1 MTDKSQNRV
10 DILLQYILAAAG
22 QESGWSRE
30 LGMIHLIKYA
40 YLADLTYAKYH
51 DGQTY
56 TGLTWTF
63 HHFGPWSVE
72 CYKRI
77 EPALEAVGA
86 TKKKIEIDKYDDF
99 IRWCADDYALFEK
112 LNDQMDL
119 SVAGTVQKYVRK
131 FGNDTYALLDFV
143 YKTGPMLNAAPEE
156 LLEFKYSADVVTENE
171 EVKPKKVPT
180 ARQKKKQSQK
190 ILAFKKRLNHKLEE
204 KIKIRKADVCP
215 LPPRYDDV
223 YFEGL
228 AQLDQAAGVPPEE
241 GQFLAKFKENIWKSK
256 ARHDPEI
263 S

>member
-1 MTDKSQNRV
+1 LTDHNQNRV
-10 DILLQYILAAAG
+10 DRLLQYILATAG

-40 YLADLTYAKYH
+40 YLADLTHAKYH

-72 CYKRI
+72 CHKRI
-77 EPALEAVGA
+77 EPALDAVSA
-86 TKKKIEIDKYDDF
+86 TKKKIESDKYDDF
-99 IRWCADDYALFEK
+99 IRWCADDSALFEK
-112 LNDQMDL
+112 LNDQMEL
-119 SVAGTVQKYVRK
+119 TVAGAVQKYVRK

-143 YKTGPMLNAAPEE
+143 YKTEPMLNSAPEE
-156 LLEFKYSADVVTENE
+156 LLEFKLSMDVAADNTEE
-171 EVKPKKVPT
+171 KLKEVLT

-190 ILAFKKRLNHKLEE
+190 ILAFKKRLNQKLEE
-204 KIKIRKADVCP
+204 KIITRKSDVCP

-223 YFEGL
+223 FFEGL
-228 AQLDQAAGVPPEE
+228 TQLDQAAGVQPEE
-241 GQFLAKFKENIWKSK
+241 GQFLATFKENIWKSK
-256 ARHDPEI
+256 ARHDPEL

>member
-1 MTDKSQNRV
+1 MKDRNQNRV
-10 DILLQYILAAAG
+10 DLLLQYILAAAG

-40 YLADLTYAKYH
+40 YLADLTHAKYH

-72 CYKRI
+72 CYNRV
-77 EPALEAVGA
+77 EPALEAASA
-86 TKKKIEIDKYDDF
+86 TKKKIESDKYDDF
-99 IRWCADDYALFEK
+99 IRWCADDPALFEK

-119 SVAGTVQKYVRK
+119 TVAGAVQKYVRK

-156 LLEFKYSADVVTENE
+156 LLEFKYSAEVVTENE
-171 EVKPKKVPT
+171 EDKPKEVLT
-180 ARQKKKQSQK
+180 AHQKKKQSQK
-190 ILAFKKRLNHKLEE
+190 ILAFKERLNQKLEE
-204 KIKIRKADVCP
+204 KIKTRKADVCP
-215 LPPRYDDV
+215 LPPRYDNV

-241 GQFLAKFKENIWKSK
+241 GQFLATFKENIWKSK
-256 ARHDPEI
+256 ARHDPEL